1 MSQNG
6 VLVMRQFTKV
16 VLGAAIA
23 IASQGGAPAQALNN
37 GPPGQQA
44 YDVVL
49 DLAGS
54 SSGSGYTQYGLGN
67 SIKFIATSTMSTVTF
82 AFRNDPGYFAF
93 DNASVIDIT
102 NPMGNLLTNPGFEAS
117 PPRSIALGWT
127 NWQDPAAGGSSF
139 NTGVYDGDTALS
151 TLFIPLTPQ
160 TGAQF
165 WASGATG
172 VYDAISQSF
181 ATMIGDQYAIGFWLD
196 TSSSGMYSSTA
207 TGSLPGRDLVVYAP
221 DAVPE
226 PMSLAL
232 LGVGLLGVGVV
243 QRCRRG

>member
-1 MSQNG
+1 
-6 VLVMRQFTKV
+6 MRQFTKV

-49 DLAGS
+49 DLAGT
-54 SSGSGYTQYGLGN
+54 SSGSGYTQYGSGN
-67 SIKFIATSTMSTVTF
+67 SITFVATNTISTVTF

-93 DNASVIDIT
+93 DNASVIDVT
-102 NPMGNLLTNPGFEAS
+102 HPSSNLLTNPGFELS
-117 PPRSIALGWT
+117 PPGSVALGWT
-127 NWQDPAAGGSSF
+127 NWQDPAASGSSF
-139 NTGVYDGDTALS
+139 NTGVYNGATAAS
-151 TLFIPLTPQ
+151 AFIPLGPK

-165 WASGATG
+165 WAAGAVG

-181 ATMIGDQYAIGFWLD
+181 ATTIGDQYAIGFWLD
-196 TSSSGMYSSTA
+196 TSSSGTYSSTD
-207 TGSLPGRDLVVYAP
+207 TGLLPGRDVVVYAP

-243 QRCRRG
+243 QRRRRG